1 MTRDGA
7 SHPVIDTVVSDAS
20 LTLRIVHLDADA
32 RVCAEVENFLLSKGV
47 PVVVHHVATISELAR
62 VLEHEVVDVVLADY
76 GGSGF
81 EGSDALHTVRS
92 TAKRLPFV
100 FISSENSEQLATE
113 AILNGACDYVYKG
126 GLTRLLP
133 AMRRVQREKT
143 ERYGR
148 EASDRRVDELLSRQ
162 QTMED
167 IIAKSPVIAV
177 SWLPQPHWPVAFISS
192 NVAQFGYSADEFLSG
207 RRMYT
212 DIVHPEDLD
221 RVRDEV
227 AEALAIRLEE
237 YRQEYRILTSTG
249 EVRWVDD
256 RTRVT
261 YGEAGDVLA
270 VDGILLDITEQ
281 RNAIDRLRLEEARMN
296 ALYELARRDD
306 EDENVL
312 ITHVVNEAV
321 RLTNS
326 TIGYVYFLSREGRGI
341 ERCFWSDAVRQ
352 QCAVSTEQGDM
363 GFVTP
368 ETWNTCIIQRRP
380 VVVNSFDRHEEL
392 PTGHP
397 RLRRYVIVPVIEDGL
412 VIAIAAVGNKSSDY
426 DDGDVRLTR
435 MVMLEM
441 CGSLRKLR
449 QAAQLK
455 TLANAVA
462 QSPAAILITDVDGVI
477 TYANPAATGLT
488 GYGNDELIGRS
499 TSMFKSGETD
509 AVVYE
514 HLWNTIIA
522 GETWHSILRNRTKS
536 GLAQWESVTIAPVTN
551 AHGVVTN
558 FIAVKQDMTAQKEI
572 EEALTEARLRAE
584 QAARM
589 KDFFVATISHEIRT
603 PLNVIYGYANLMIEE
618 YRNLLPE
625 EGQLY
630 FEAIEEAGARLM
642 RTVELLLHMSAIES
656 GTYRPQIAAEDV
668 NALVE
673 GLVRQHALH
682 AGKKGLFMEFHP
694 HADPAIASIDR
705 FGFEQAL
712 SNILDNAVKFT
723 ESGGIRVRSTACD
736 GALRVEIMDTGCG
749 MSEEFI
755 HEMFL
760 PFHQEKTG
768 YSRPYD
774 GLGLGLS
781 LVKKYI
787 DACGGSITVQ
797 SSQGVGSTF
806 TIALPQG

>member
-1 MTRDGA
+1 
-7 SHPVIDTVVSDAS
+7 
-20 LTLRIVHLDADA
+20 
-32 RVCAEVENFLLSKGV
+32 
-47 PVVVHHVATISELAR
+47 
-62 VLEHEVVDVVLADY
+62 
-76 GGSGF
+76 
-81 EGSDALHTVRS
+81 
-92 TAKRLPFV
+92 
-100 FISSENSEQLATE
+100 
-113 AILNGACDYVYKG
+113 
-126 GLTRLLP
+126 
-133 AMRRVQREKT
+133 
-143 ERYGR
+143 
-148 EASDRRVDELLSRQ
+148 
-162 QTMED
+162 
-167 IIAKSPVIAV
+167 
-177 SWLPQPHWPVAFISS
+177 
-192 NVAQFGYSADEFLSG
+192 
-207 RRMYT
+207 
-212 DIVHPEDLD
+212 
-221 RVRDEV
+221 
-227 AEALAIRLEE
+227 
-237 YRQEYRILTSTG
+237 
-249 EVRWVDD
+249 
-256 RTRVT
+256 
-261 YGEAGDVLA
+261 
-270 VDGILLDITEQ
+270 
-281 RNAIDRLRLEEARMN
+281 
-296 ALYELARRDD
+296 
-306 EDENVL
+306 
-312 ITHVVNEAV
+312 
-321 RLTNS
+321 
-326 TIGYVYFLSREGRGI
+326 
-341 ERCFWSDAVRQ
+341 
-352 QCAVSTEQGDM
+352 
-363 GFVTP
+363 
-368 ETWNTCIIQRRP
+368 
-380 VVVNSFDRHEEL
+380 
-392 PTGHP
+392 
-397 RLRRYVIVPVIEDGL
+397 VIEDGV

-455 TLANAVA
+455 TLANALA

-488 GYGNDELIGRS
+488 GYGSDELIGRR
-499 TSMFKSGETD
+499 TSVFKSGETD
-509 AVVYE
+509 ASVYE
-514 HLWNTIIA
+514 HLWKTITS
-522 GETWHSILRNRTKS
+522 GETWHSILRNRTKA
-536 GLAQWESVTIAPVTN
+536 GLAQWESVTIAPVMN

-572 EEALTEARLRAE
+572 EEALTEARRRAE

-656 GTYRPQIAAEDV
+656 GTYRPQIAPEDV
-668 NALVE
+668 NVLVE

-694 HADPAIASIDR
+694 HAELAIASIDR

-723 ESGGIRVRSTACD
+723 ESGGIRVRTMERE

-787 DACGGSITVQ
+787 DACGGSIAVQ
-797 SSQGVGSTF
+797 SRQGVGSTF

>member
-1 MTRDGA
+1 M
-7 SHPVIDTVVSDAS
+7 
-20 LTLRIVHLDADA
+20 
-32 RVCAEVENFLLSKGV
+32 
-47 PVVVHHVATISELAR
+47 
-62 VLEHEVVDVVLADY
+62 
-76 GGSGF
+76 
-81 EGSDALHTVRS
+81 
-92 TAKRLPFV
+92 
-100 FISSENSEQLATE
+100 
-113 AILNGACDYVYKG
+113 
-126 GLTRLLP
+126 
-133 AMRRVQREKT
+133 
-143 ERYGR
+143 
-148 EASDRRVDELLSRQ
+148 
-162 QTMED
+162 
-167 IIAKSPVIAV
+167 
-177 SWLPQPHWPVAFISS
+177 
-192 NVAQFGYSADEFLSG
+192 
-207 RRMYT
+207 
-212 DIVHPEDLD
+212 
-221 RVRDEV
+221 
-227 AEALAIRLEE
+227 
-237 YRQEYRILTSTG
+237 
-249 EVRWVDD
+249 
-256 RTRVT
+256 
-261 YGEAGDVLA
+261 
-270 VDGILLDITEQ
+270 
-281 RNAIDRLRLEEARMN
+281 
-296 ALYELARRDD
+296 
-306 EDENVL
+306 
-312 ITHVVNEAV
+312 
-321 RLTNS
+321 
-326 TIGYVYFLSREGRGI
+326 
-341 ERCFWSDAVRQ
+341 
-352 QCAVSTEQGDM
+352 
-363 GFVTP
+363 
-368 ETWNTCIIQRRP
+368 
-380 VVVNSFDRHEEL
+380 
-392 PTGHP
+392 
-397 RLRRYVIVPVIEDGL
+397 IVPVIEDGV
-412 VIAIAAVGNKSSDY
+412 VIAIASVGNKASDY
-426 DDGDVRLTR
+426 DESDVRLTR

-787 DACGGSITVQ
+787 DACGGCITVQ
-797 SSQGVGSTF
+797 SRQGVGSTF
-806 TIALPQG
+806 TIVLPQG